1 MKFTVLMPVHN
12 GIDLSL
18 LKKAINSVL
27 NNNLTPNEFIIIVDG
42 LISEEKEF
50 FLLEKKKKNSFVRVI
65 FKKKIGISKI
75 LNYGLKISKYNI
87 IARADADDVNNKYRF
102 LKQINFFKIH
112 NPDILGSNIE
122 ETING
127 KIFIKRVPLEANLLD
142 FFLMNPIN
150 HMTVMF
156 KKNKIIRLGGY
167 PEIKYKEDYALW
179 FLAKINNYK
188 ILNLNT
194 SLVKSRMD
202 AMTLER
208 RKNIKAILSEFKM
221 HFFIISKNFYLLL
234 PCFFSLIIRV
244 VFLILP
250 NFLHIFLIK
259 KINRFE
265 IIKSK

>member
-167 PEIKYKEDYALW
+167 PEIKYKEDYVLW
-179 FLAKINNYK
+179 FLARINNYK

>member
-27 NNNLTPNEFIIIVDG
+27 NNKLTPNEFIIIVDG
-42 LISEEKEF
+42 LISKEKEF
-50 FLLEKKKKNSFVRVI
+50 FLLEKKKKNFFVRVI

-87 IARADADDVNNKYRF
+87 IARADADDINNKYRF
-102 LKQINFFKIH
+102 LKQINFFKKH

-122 ETING
+122 ETIND
-127 KIFIKRVPLEANLLD
+127 KFFIKRMPLKPNLLD

-150 HMTVMF
+150 HMAVMF

-167 PEIKYKEDYALW
+167 PEIKYKEDYTLW

-188 ILNLNT
+188 ILNLNN
-194 SLVKSRMD
+194 SLVKSRVD

-208 RKNIKAILSEFKM
+208 RKNIRAILSEFKM
-221 HFFIISKNFYLLL
+221 HLFITNKNFYLFL
-234 PCFFSLIIRV
+234 PCFFFLVVRV
-244 VFLILP
+244 FFFNITKFFAYFP
-250 NFLHIFLIK
+250 YQKNK
-259 KINRFE
+259 
-265 IIKSK
+265 